1 MSQVSKSEGY
11 WDDRW
16 VGPRFVTKLKPVQE
30 FSKFRLE
37 GWRPADS
44 PYASVSISIEGQK
57 ICSEEVEGGFFV
69 IEGQAQGLN
78 RDELNLEIL
87 TSDWI
92 SPNNDSRN
100 LSFVIKSLDF
110 L

>member
-11 WDDRW
+11 WDDGW
-16 VGPRFVTKLKPVQE
+16 VGPRFLTKLKPVQE
-30 FSKFRLE
+30 FSKFRLV
-37 GWRPADS
+37 GWRPEGS
-44 PYASVSISIEGQK
+44 HSASVSISIEGQK
-57 ICSEEVEGGFFV
+57 ICSKEVEGGFFV
-69 IEGQAQGLN
+69 IEGQVQGLN
-78 RDELNLEIL
+78 RVELNLEIL

-92 SPNNDSRN
+92 SPNNDSRD

>member
-1 MSQVSKSEGY
+1 M
-11 WDDRW
+11 
-16 VGPRFVTKLKPVQE
+16 
-30 FSKFRLE
+30 

-44 PYASVSISIEGQK
+44 PSASVSISIDGQK
-57 ICSEEVEGGFFV
+57 FCSKEVEGGFFV

-92 SPNNDSRN
+92 SPNNDSRD
-100 LSFVIKSLDF
+100 LSFVIKSLGS
-110 L
+110 